1 MDETNEIHTLIDK
14 TIAPPGIQKKNKQSI
29 FKTIGD
35 VGTKIK
41 KDALKAFNAHFPY
54 IADEKKLE
62 EHGHAL
68 LIPHLLHDSAEEYRN
83 RVATASF
90 FLSKA
95 GERGYILSQ
104 LEAHFGSRYV
114 LSESFLN
121 VYIKVLDISEGDR
134 LWVRQFLDELLN
146 PVIRLTFG
154 DWMQYIEQLPFM
166 DKDEKC
172 VKRKE
177 IDPFSRNTV
186 FRDGRVLRDGLTVLS
201 TQVVSLLHDGS
212 KKRNAALM
220 RKSFYRVS
228 ADGVVDVPIH
238 HNSGIRDIL
247 SLNFIRTDE
256 ERWEWSATHD
266 VLHFDRVS
274 QSLLEEFS
282 IRDAETMRVKMNTID
297 RLSLSDSVSL
307 SATAEVAVTD
317 TWHLTDSFF
326 CGKKYAR
333 FRNGQLFHNGCETRK
348 SNVLIAL

>member
-41 KDALKAFNAHFPY
+41 KDALTAFNAHFPY

-154 DWMQYIEQLPFM
+154 DWMQYIEQLPFT

-172 VKRKE
+172 VRRIE
-177 IDPFSRNTV
+177 TEYFASNHV
-186 FRDGRVLRDGLTVLS
+186 FRNGQVLRDGHTVLS
-201 TQVVSLLHDGS
+201 TRYIRLFRDGVVKRDGTVQTRS
-212 KKRNAALM
+212 KKRRGVSIGQILVPVQRSSKLIDQLTRICITPALSD
-220 RKSFYRVS
+220 RWQNQKTSGVS
-228 ADGVVDVPIH
+228 VFDMLKV
-238 HNSGIRDIL
+238 GIRYHY
-247 SLNFIRTDE
+247 IRNRT
-256 ERWEWSATHD
+256 R
-266 VLHFDRVS
+266 
-274 QSLLEEFS
+274 
-282 IRDAETMRVKMNTID
+282 I
-297 RLSLSDSVSL
+297 
-307 SATAEVAVTD
+307 
-317 TWHLTDSFF
+317 
-326 CGKKYAR
+326 
-333 FRNGQLFHNGCETRK
+333 RNGSIKRMGGD
-348 SNVLIAL
+348 LIAV